1 MGWTHLLSSCPKHS
15 TFRADDLGPY
25 VPRKDQISTAAFH
38 TAHFFVCQ
46 SFANQPKK
54 WKCYTVKP
62 GHNEPQFS
70 EFRDIV
76 NQTQLPF

>member
-38 TAHFFVCQ
+38 TGHFLCVLKFCK
-46 SFANQPKK
+46 STKEMDIYKEYN
-54 WKCYTVKP
+54 CNTVKP
-62 GHNEPQFS
+62 
-70 EFRDIV
+70 
-76 NQTQLPF
+76 

>member
-38 TAHFFVCQ
+38 TGQFFCVAKVLQ
-46 SFANQPKK
+46 INERN
-54 WKCYTVKP
+54 
-62 GHNEPQFS
+62 GHIKRMQLLY
-70 EFRDIV
+70 
-76 NQTQLPF
+76 NQTLI

>member
-38 TAHFFVCQ
+38 TGQFFCV
-46 SFANQPKK
+46 SKFYKSTK
-54 WKCYTVKP
+54 
-62 GHNEPQFS
+62 EM
-70 EFRDIV
+70 EI
-76 NQTQLPF
+76 